1 MSMARRK
8 FSVGRAL
15 EVLSSGRSSFK
26 GRDEAVLVRVH
37 VDPECPRELALAA
50 KGALLAER
58 AGGLVEVFG
67 LDEPPVSDAA
77 PDAVVVVSGGSDC
90 DSLVSSYA
98 RAGVPVGVLV
108 EGALDAPRLSLP
120 DQAAALVRVIAASDA
135 RTLADKLA
143 SWLVGAVGKPLALAA
158 NFPFCRPAVA
168 DLLVTRCAA
177 ENAVVGAVSLI
188 PGSDLPIMTANQAK
202 LALEMAAA
210 YGRDVDLSRALELAG
225 VVGAGLAYRSAAR
238 ALLGL
243 VPGAGLLV
251 RAGMG
256 YGGTLATGA
265 ALRLRL
271 EGEGPLGTPSSRRDA
286 ARARDAAVPGSQ
298 ALPVADGSDG
308 YVTIGE
314 ARS

>member
-1 MSMARRK
+1 MARRK

-26 GRDEAVLVRVH
+26 GRDESVLVHVH

-58 AGGLVEVFG
+58 AGGRVEVFG
-67 LDEPPVSDAA
+67 LEAAPASDAA
-77 PDAVVVVSGGSDC
+77 PDAAVVVSGGSDC
-90 DSLVSSYA
+90 DALVSSYA
-98 RAGVPVGVLV
+98 RSGVPVGVLV

-158 NFPFCRPAVA
+158 NFPFCRPAVV

-202 LALEMAAA
+202 LALDMAAA
-210 YGRDVDLSRALELAG
+210 YGRDVDLSRAVELAG
-225 VVGAGLAYRSAAR
+225 VVGAGLAYRSVAR

-243 VPGAGLLV
+243 VPGVGPLL
-251 RAGMG
+251 RAGVG
-256 YGGTLATGA
+256 YGGTLATGT

-271 EGEGPLGTPSSRRDA
+271 EGEGALAAPSLRREA
-286 ARARDAAVPGSQ
+286 ARARDAAVSGSQ

-314 ARS
+314 ERA